1 MTAEERLEKKMRLQK
16 EKADQIPPGEYWI
29 HRAQDKGPSRKVLI
43 IGPRA
48 TKTNVQMEVEH
59 LEGARAGQKQ
69 WVGLE
74 RLKGPWVG
82 VEEYDALQD
91 RWRRLEDSD
100 RDVDWSELTAALAVF
115 QQLIPATVAAVAN
128 FPFQYAVQIHDI
140 SALELIC
147 QDSLEEVLGA
157 EDSIEDDGARWVGAA
172 ATIRIARAACAAR
185 FGEMLP
191 VLAQRERRLL
201 LQTASRN
208 TTGLET
214 EASATAVL
222 HEWCG
227 TREATV
233 GMHFR
238 AAERERERLNG
249 LVRAAVT
256 ALRSAGRHKAADR
269 LEEQLRQ
276 GVIHTYADPDDPDYR
291 EDGYPDNPRFAGSG
305 PDDAD
310 DPNDASWGALV
321 AGPWGGD
328 VPF

>member
-1 MTAEERLEKKMRLQK
+1 M
-16 EKADQIPPGEYWI
+16 
-29 HRAQDKGPSRKVLI
+29 
-43 IGPRA
+43 
-48 TKTNVQMEVEH
+48 
-59 LEGARAGQKQ
+59 
-69 WVGLE
+69 
-74 RLKGPWVG
+74 
-82 VEEYDALQD
+82 
-91 RWRRLEDSD
+91 
-100 RDVDWSELTAALAVF
+100 
-115 QQLIPATVAAVAN
+115 
-128 FPFQYAVQIHDI
+128 
-140 SALELIC
+140 
-147 QDSLEEVLGA
+147 LGA

-256 ALRSAGRHKAADR
+256 ALRSGGRHKAADQ
-269 LEEQLRQ
+269 LEERLRQ
-276 GVIHTYADPDDPDYR
+276 GVIHTYADADDPDHREDEHLDEPWFAESDPDDPD
-291 EDGYPDNPRFAGSG
+291 
-305 PDDAD
+305 
-310 DPNDASWGALV
+310 DASWGALV

-328 VPF
+328 PF